1 MASSSRFYNTR
12 CFQYDKRDSEDVC
25 ILKCDSKPGSMVHL
39 AVNTSFDSRVSP
51 IGNLVR
57 LLNLIDGI
65 VGGKFLRKETRWN
78 VVEDD
83 KALHLLRTI
92 PGQSK
97 ESEASAAHLEYM
109 FAIHHNDLKES
120 VPHAKMNMSTL
131 LSLTRKGDLE
141 PSGYYYQVMH
151 DLKELPRL
159 AEPASGICSTSE
171 LHMLSFS
178 YHVSKKLE
186 NTQAIRILIGLEGWD
201 NEGRKTDDPF
211 QGYAFEIFLPDYNI
225 QEAKAKRKAI
235 MMFVDALMIF
245 EVVSFALEHG
255 NGFSGQFATAKLV
268 TIH

>member
-1 MASSSRFYNTR
+1 MTITISNAAGAWYRWR
-12 CFQYDKRDSEDVC
+12 QIPKEGDSLEC
-25 ILKCDSKPGSMVHL
+25 SGGRRSPPPTPYHPWSKQGIRRILC
-39 AVNTSFDSRVSP
+39 T
-51 IGNLVR
+51 
-57 LLNLIDGI
+57 
-65 VGGKFLRKETRWN
+65 
-78 VVEDD
+78 
-83 KALHLLRTI
+83 
-92 PGQSK
+92 
-97 ESEASAAHLEYM
+97 LEYM

-159 AEPASGICSTSE
+159 AEPASGTTYAV
-171 LHMLSFS
+171 SFS

-186 NTQAIRILIGLEGWD
+186 NPQAIRILIGLEGWD

-225 QEAKAKRKAI
+225 QEAKAKRESLPLCGIIVRQICNTLQKAI

-255 NGFSGQFATAKLV
+255 GWQFVLGV
-268 TIH
+268 